1 MAVIIFPAIDLYG
14 GKTVRLSKGDYGRM
28 SEYAIDPADAARN
41 FLDAGCRH
49 IHIVDLEGAKCGEP
63 KHLAVLEKIAAMGFF
78 VQYGGGL
85 RSADAIA
92 SAISAGASRVMAGS
106 LIFKDMEHAPGLAA
120 RFGKSIMAAVDIK
133 DGKAAYSGWY
143 EKSSLSAREAVE
155 KLSEAGFSSFL
166 VTLTEFDGTM
176 RGTDADFYR
185 PFVSKERFIAAAGG
199 VTNESDIAAL
209 ARAGVDAA
217 VIGKSLYEGGIT
229 LKGALNAA
237 ESADKEVKTND

>member
-1 MAVIIFPAIDLYG
+1 MIIFPAVDLYG
-14 GKTVRLSKGDYGRM
+14 GKTVRLIKGDYGRM
-28 SEYAIDPADAARN
+28 NEYAIDPVDAAKS
-41 FLDAGCRH
+41 FLDAGCRQ

-63 KHLAVLEKIAAMGFF
+63 KHLSVLEKISALGFF

-85 RSADAIA
+85 RNADAVA
-92 SAISAGASRVMAGS
+92 AAIDAGASRVMAGS
-106 LIFKDMEHAPGLAA
+106 LIFRDMARAPELAA
-120 RFGKSIMAAVDIK
+120 RFGGRIMAAVDIK

-143 EKSSLSAREAVE
+143 EKSSLDAYEAVE

-166 VTLTEFDGTM
+166 VTLTEYDGTM

-185 PFVSKERFIAAAGG
+185 PLVSEGRYIAAAGG
-199 VTNESDIAAL
+199 VTGESDIAAL

-229 LKGALNAA
+229 LAGALKAA
-237 ESADKEVKTND
+237 ELAKKEEKAND